1 MNFSNQYAEDG
12 KVKCSHL
19 VRNQWMPISLG
30 EFKRFL
36 AFLLYKGIVKTPSQ
50 RDYWSDTFPFKQF
63 IGSRFLSHKRFVAI
77 MAALQC
83 HDYKTA
89 NPNDPLAKIRPIYNL
104 IRKKL
109 SDLYYPHQFISV
121 DERMVKSKARFFFK
135 QYIMNKPVKWGF
147 KLWILACSVTGY
159 TIDMVVYTGSGKRG
173 NVQRDDFS
181 MDGLAEEGR
190 WEGWMEDTKLTQLGP
205 SVVIKLCKPY
215 FNAGH
220 VLVTDNFCNN
230 VPLFQYLKDQ
240 GMYAVGTAKANSTG
254 FPQELKNK
262 KAWEKAAVRG
272 EVRFIRIRDVLCL
285 QWMDRKSVSMYS
297 TVHRGQDFDMALRNT
312 KENGQHQK
320 KPVWRPK
327 CIADYNTYMG
337 GVDLSD
343 QMFRMYSVGSRTRKW
358 WKTLF
363 FHLFDMVVVNAYL
376 LWKHSK
382 PSDLA
387 LHMASNY
394 SLLDFRTD
402 LAIQLTE
409 LDDAD
414 ENLEG
419 ELDFRGKSF
428 DEVLCTLSR
437 RAEQIE
443 REQGGDVVPQG
454 GGEGEG

>member
-1 MNFSNQYAEDG
+1 
-12 KVKCSHL
+12 
-19 VRNQWMPISLG
+19 
-30 EFKRFL
+30 
-36 AFLLYKGIVKTPSQ
+36 
-50 RDYWSDTFPFKQF
+50 
-63 IGSRFLSHKRFVAI
+63 
-77 MAALQC
+77 
-83 HDYKTA
+83 
-89 NPNDPLAKIRPIYNL
+89 
-104 IRKKL
+104 
-109 SDLYYPHQFISV
+109 
-121 DERMVKSKARFFFK
+121 
-135 QYIMNKPVKWGF
+135 
-147 KLWILACSVTGY
+147 
-159 TIDMVVYTGSGKRG
+159 MVVYTGSGKRK

-181 MDGLAEEGR
+181 MDGLAEKGR

-220 VLVTDNFCNN
+220 VLVTDNFYNN

-272 EVRFIRIRDVLCL
+272 EIRFIRIRDVLCL

-297 TVHRGQDFDMALRNT
+297 TMHWGQDFDMALRNT
-312 KENGQHQK
+312 KENGRHQK

-343 QMFRMYSVGSRTRKW
+343 QMFMMYSVGSRTRKW

-363 FHLFDMVVVNAYL
+363 FHLFDMAVVNAYL

-387 LHMASNY
+387 LRMANNY

-419 ELDFRGKSF
+419 ELDFGVNHLMKFFALSVDVQNKLKGNRVGM
-428 DEVLCTLSR
+428 LCL
-437 RAEQIE
+437 
-443 REQGGDVVPQG
+443 REG
-454 GGEGEG
+454 GGGGITAWYLQKQRRRHIPVTLNKQRKCKVCQTISKAVTGTPCGRKGNVVCVL